1 MTAMKKIYQTPKI
14 KLMSLNEEM
23 LCADSG
29 GGNAYLGT
37 EINDDE
43 TESKYGSDYD
53 HGAW

>member
-1 MTAMKKIYQTPKI
+1 MKKKYESPKI
-14 KLMSLNEEM
+14 KLVSLNDEM

-29 GGNAYLGT
+29 GVNAYLGT
-37 EINDDE
+37 EINDGE